1 MNLHLV
7 RTRWMSKLGLLA
19 VAVMI
24 AAGALLYP
32 APAQAHCDST
42 NGPVVEAARQALAK
56 GDVDLVLPYVK
67 ADAEAELTAAFDH
80 ARAVRKLGP
89 EASELADTFFFETAV
104 RLHRMGEGAD
114 YTGLKQD
121 VEFGPALESAE
132 AALVSGEVEGVYA
145 VLDEA
150 MRESIDAKY
159 AAIEAAR
166 AHAEEEQTVAAQR
179 ERVEAELIFET
190 YVHDLYT
197 AIVSRDAHAEV
208 AAEAAPA
215 EAGHSH

>member
-1 MNLHLV
+1 MQLHMR
-7 RTRWMSKLGLLA
+7 RTRWMSKVALVA
-19 VAVMI
+19 VAGLI
-24 AAGALLYP
+24 AVSALLYP

-56 GDVDLVLPYVK
+56 DDVDLILPYVK

-89 EASELADTFFFETAV
+89 DARELADTFFFETAV
-104 RLHRMGEGAD
+104 RLHRMGEGAA

-132 AALVSGEVEGVYA
+132 AAVVSGELDEVYA

-150 MRESIDAKY
+150 IRHEVGAKY
-159 AAIEAAR
+159 AAIETAR

-179 ERVEAELIFET
+179 ERVEAELIFQT
-190 YVHDLYT
+190 YVYDLYT
-197 AIVSRDAHAEV
+197 AIAGNSGHAEV
-208 AAEAAPA
+208 AAETAPA
-215 EAGHSH
+215 EAAHSH

>member
-1 MNLHLV
+1 MHLHMR
-7 RTRWMSKLGLLA
+7 RTRWMSKLGLVA
-19 VAVMI
+19 VAGLI
-24 AAGALLYP
+24 AASALLYP
-32 APAQAHCDST
+32 APAQAHCDAT
-42 NGPVVEAARQALAK
+42 NGPVVGAARQALAK
-56 GDVDLVLPYVK
+56 GDVDLILPYVK

-80 ARAVRKLGP
+80 AREVRKLGP
-89 EASELADTFFFETAV
+89 DARELADTFFFETAV

-132 AALVSGEVEGVYA
+132 AALVSGDLDEVYA
-145 VLDEA
+145 VLDKA

-190 YVHDLYT
+190 SVHDLYT
-197 AIVSRDAHAEV
+197 AITGSAHAEV
-208 AAEAAPA
+208 AAETAPA
-215 EAGHSH
+215 EAAHSH

>member
-1 MNLHLV
+1 
-7 RTRWMSKLGLLA
+7 MSKLGLLA

-24 AAGALLYP
+24 AASALLYP

-42 NGPVVEAARQALAK
+42 SGPVVEAARQALAK

-80 ARAVRKLGP
+80 AREVRKLGP
-89 EASELADTFFFETAV
+89 DARELADTFFFETAV
-104 RLHRMGEGAD
+104 RLHRMGEGAA
-114 YTGLKQD
+114 YTGLKEMTD
-121 VEFGPALESAE
+121 FGPALESAE
-132 AALVSGEVEGVYA
+132 AAVAGGELEEVYA
-145 VLDEA
+145 VLNEA

-159 AAIEAAR
+159 AAIETTR
-166 AHAEEEQTVAAQR
+166 AHAAEEQTVAAAR

-197 AIVSRDAHAEV
+197 AIVGPDAHAEV

-215 EAGHSH
+215 EAAHSH